1 MDKTFEKIYEEYNK
15 ESAMDGN
22 QALFEK
28 VYAEAEMLN
37 EMNPKLK
44 ALLAAGLIGTAGL
57 GMQSCSNPS
66 DSVYYP
72 YTVEAPSTDNPGSGG
87 ETVNPGDG
95 GDAETSNPSSDE
107 ENGGNGGETKVTFRD
122 LGVYET
128 DAARIAN
135 ATETISTEDQGSDIV
150 NVYGRLKPK
159 VYVYTGSKFEDMTPS
174 VEAALANKTSSLGDW
189 ISERFANSNA
199 IGYLYIDED
208 ASVYMY
214 FIPKDLEDSFKDAID
229 AYNKASQSN
238 Q

>member
-1 MDKTFEKIYEEYNK
+1 MANLET
-15 ESAMDGN
+15 
-22 QALFEK
+22 
-28 VYAEAEMLN
+28 
-37 EMNPKLK
+37 KLK

-87 ETVNPGDG
+87 EENG
-95 GDAETSNPSSDE
+95 G
-107 ENGGNGGETKVTFRD
+107 NGGNGGETVEEVIFEK
-122 LGVYET
+122 LGVNDA

-189 ISERFANSNA
+189 ISEQFANSNA

-214 FIPKDLEDSFKDAID
+214 FIPKDLENSFKDAIGT
-229 AYNKASQSN
+229 YKASHN

>member
-1 MDKTFEKIYEEYNK
+1 MANLET
-15 ESAMDGN
+15 
-22 QALFEK
+22 
-28 VYAEAEMLN
+28 
-37 EMNPKLK
+37 KLK

-72 YTVEAPSTDNPGSGG
+72 YTNGG
-87 ETVNPGDG
+87 
-95 GDAETSNPSSDE
+95 
-107 ENGGNGGETKVTFRD
+107 NGGNGGETVEEVIFEK
-122 LGVYET
+122 LGVNDA

-189 ISERFANSNA
+189 ISEQFANSNA

-214 FIPKDLEDSFKDAID
+214 FIPKDLENSFKDAIGT
-229 AYNKASQSN
+229 YKASHN